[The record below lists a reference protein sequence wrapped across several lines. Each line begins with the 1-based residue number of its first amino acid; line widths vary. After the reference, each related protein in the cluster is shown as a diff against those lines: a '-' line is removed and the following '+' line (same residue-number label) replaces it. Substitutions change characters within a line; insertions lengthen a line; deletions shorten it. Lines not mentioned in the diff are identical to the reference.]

1 MEHGGFPLVLG
12 WSERKWP
19 AGGRTVPRSVQ
30 ECELTV
36 RGIYIPQI
44 LGGEINLRTSP
55 VNMSF
60 SLTPICELFN
70 QLTEN
75 YARLTNLSR
84 IQTLNK
90 QTVVAWFK
98 KYDKAIPRR
107 GPEAVA

>member
-1 MEHGGFPLVLG
+1 M
-12 WSERKWP
+12 
-19 AGGRTVPRSVQ
+19 PRSVQ

-107 GPEAVA
+107 GPEAVAFLSCLFPEYRPDRVFGL